1 MENFFAFLLLSF
13 VVLLLAGGLAGGAVS
28 AAIRAIP
35 RDDLDIEIVLLLVPC
50 AVLGAA
56 IFFLILGSYIGG
68 IFAPYA
74 VALVDW
80 DQDGEMH

>member
-13 VVLLLAGGLAGGAVS
+13 VVLLLAGGAVS

-35 RDDLDIEIVLLLVPC
+35 RDDLGIEIVLLLVPC